1 MSKPSFFLVLM
12 LYMLSS
18 LSSCESKTAVQN
30 PIESKPKPNTFDDS
44 KLVNK
49 AYIAYEDAAIDT
61 LIQLKKWDMEKSG
74 TGLRYQIEN
83 NCENPPAKEG
93 SRILIELEILDI
105 YDNIIFKKQEQHIY
119 YLKDYTI
126 KGLEEAL
133 SMMCLGSKAKLI
145 VPSHLAYGLRG
156 YQDDIAPKQVLIYQ
170 FKIKKLIP

>member
-18 LSSCESKTAVQN
+18 LSSCESKTTVQK
-30 PIESKPKPNTFDDS
+30 PIESKPKTNTFDDS

-61 LIQLKKWDMEKSG
+61 LIQLKAWTMEKSG

-83 NCENPPAKEG
+83 NCEKPLAKEG
-93 SRILIELEILDI
+93 SRILIDVEISDI
-105 YDNIIFKKQEQHIY
+105 YGKVIFKKQEQKIY

-133 SMMCLGSKAKLI
+133 SMMCVDSKAKLI

-170 FKIKKLIP
+170 FEIKELIP